1 MSDPGAGQALFSFVR
16 HWSRRWNGT
25 ADGERAAR
33 GRDVLAVEAVNAL
46 SHRGEPTVNDV
57 AAELG
62 LDQSNASRLLTH
74 AAEAGY
80 LALSRSV
87 VDRRQRTV
95 ALTESGHQLLTAAHV
110 WQDNVFE
117 ALTAEWTAH
126 ECAEFERAMRRL
138 VVMSGEVV
146 ESADGWGSDGG
157 VVPVMIVEV
166 HPGG

>member
-1 MSDPGAGQALFSFVR
+1 MSEPGAGQALFSFVR

-46 SHRGEPTVNDV
+46 SHRGDPTVNNV

-80 LALSRSV
+80 LVLRRSG

-95 ALTESGHQLLTAAHV
+95 ILTEPGHQLLTAAHT
-110 WQDNVFE
+110 WQDSVFE
-117 ALTAEWTAH
+117 ALTAEWTDDDRA
-126 ECAEFERAMRRL
+126 AFEQAMHRL
-138 VVMSGEVV
+138 VEKSPDLDSSSTSASGKPPR
-146 ESADGWGSDGG
+146 AN
-157 VVPVMIVEV
+157 
-166 HPGG
+166 

>member
-1 MSDPGAGQALFSFVR
+1 MSEPGAGQALFSFVR

-46 SHRGEPTVNDV
+46 SHGSDPTVNDV

-74 AAEAGY
+74 AAEANY
-80 LALSRSV
+80 LALSRSA

-95 ALTESGHQLLTAAHV
+95 TLTASGHQLLAAAHV
-110 WQDNVFE
+110 WQDSVYE
-117 ALTAEWTAH
+117 ALTAEWTDGERA
-126 ECAEFERAMRRL
+126 AFEQAMRRL
-138 VVMSGEVV
+138 VEKSPDL
-146 ESADGWGSDGG
+146 SSS
-157 VVPVMIVEV
+157 
-166 HPGG
+166 

>member
-25 ADGERAAR
+25 ADGERATR

-62 LDQSNASRLLTH
+62 LDQSNASRLLAH

-80 LALSRSV
+80 LALGRSAN
-87 VDRRQRTV
+87 DRRQRTV
-95 ALTESGHQLLTAAHV
+95 TLTESGHQLIAAAHV
-110 WQDNVFE
+110 WQDSVFE
-117 ALTAEWTAH
+117 ALTAEWTAD
-126 ECAEFERAMRRL
+126 ERAAFERAMCRL
-138 VVMSGEVV
+138 VDKSP
-146 ESADGWGSDGG
+146 DLGSS
-157 VVPVMIVEV
+157 
-166 HPGG
+166 

>member
-25 ADGERAAR
+25 ADGQRATR

-46 SHRGEPTVNDV
+46 SHRGDPTVNDV

-74 AAEAGY
+74 AARAGY
-80 LALSRSV
+80 LALSYSV

-95 ALTESGHQLLTAAHV
+95 ALTESGHQLLSAAHV
-110 WQDNVFE
+110 WQDSVFE
-117 ALTAEWTAH
+117 ALTAEWTAS
-126 ECAEFERAMRRL
+126 ERAAFERAMRRL
-138 VVMSGEVV
+138 VEKSP
-146 ESADGWGSDGG
+146 DIGSS
-157 VVPVMIVEV
+157 
-166 HPGG
+166 

>member
-1 MSDPGAGQALFSFVR
+1 MSEPGAGQALFSFVR

-46 SHRGEPTVNDV
+46 SHGGDPTVNDV

-80 LALSRSV
+80 LALSHSP
-87 VDRRQRTV
+87 VDRRRRTV

-110 WQDNVFE
+110 WQDSVFE
-117 ALTAEWTAH
+117 ALTVEWTDDERA
-126 ECAEFERAMRRL
+126 AFEQAMRRL
-138 VVMSGEVV
+138 VEKSP
-146 ESADGWGSDGG
+146 DLGSS
-157 VVPVMIVEV
+157 
-166 HPGG
+166 

>member
-25 ADGERAAR
+25 ADGERATR

-46 SHRGEPTVNDV
+46 SLHGDPTVNDV

-74 AAEAGY
+74 GAAAGY
-80 LALSRSV
+80 LALSRSG

-95 ALTESGHQLLTAAHV
+95 ALTESGQQLLTAAHL
-110 WQDNVFE
+110 WQDSVFE
-117 ALTAEWTAH
+117 ALTVEWT
-126 ECAEFERAMRRL
+126 EDERVAFKQAMRRL
-138 VVMSGEVV
+138 VAKSP
-146 ESADGWGSDGG
+146 DLGSS
-157 VVPVMIVEV
+157 
-166 HPGG
+166 

>member
-1 MSDPGAGQALFSFVR
+1 MSEPGAGQALFSFVR

-46 SHRGEPTVNDV
+46 SHRGDPTVNDV

-80 LALSRSV
+80 LALSRSA

-95 ALTESGHQLLTAAHV
+95 ALTASGHQLLTAAHV
-110 WQDNVFE
+110 WQDTVFE
-117 ALTAEWTAH
+117 ALTAEWTDDERA
-126 ECAEFERAMRRL
+126 AFERAMRRL
-138 VVMSGEVV
+138 VDKSP
-146 ESADGWGSDGG
+146 DLGSS
-157 VVPVMIVEV
+157 
-166 HPGG
+166 